1 MRAKRDKN
9 TLKVASQIDLDV
21 SYIPETRIVNLLN
34 YNKILTQDQEQST
47 FTVVT
52 FNKQAD
58 ELAYRV
64 KHSGVGCIR
73 YTGSVLKSFSN

>member
-52 FNKQAD
+52 YNKQAD

-64 KHSGVGCIR
+64 KHSVGCIR